1 VAYDVAVIP
10 GDGIGQ
16 EVVPAAIQVVD
27 RAADLH
33 GFRVSWGHYPWGCD
47 HYLETG
53 TMMPEDGL
61 EQLAKHQAVF
71 FGAVGRPDIPDHVSL
86 WGLLIPM
93 RRGFHQFVNLR
104 PCRTLPGSTGPL
116 RVTDSEPI
124 DLVVVRENVEGEYSE
139 IGGRI
144 YSGTADETAVQESVF
159 TRRGVERILRYAF
172 ELAQSRRGDLVAAT
186 KSNGIVHT
194 MPFWDQVCREVAEEY
209 ADVSWRLMH
218 VDALAAALVMQPQ
231 RFDVVVGSNLFGD
244 VLSEIGAA
252 VTGSIGTAPS
262 ANIDPTREHPSL
274 FEPIHG
280 SAPDIAGSGVANPV
294 GQIWSAVLML
304 EHLGEAAAAHSVMAA
319 LEEVVANPDLRTRDL
334 GGACSTQE
342 VADAVTAAVKAS

>member
-1 VAYDVAVIP
+1 MAHDVAVIP
-10 GDGIGQ
+10 GDGIGK

-27 RAADLH
+27 RAAELH
-33 GFRVSWGHYPWGCD
+33 GFEMSWTHYPWGCD

-61 EQLAKHQAVF
+61 EQLGRHQAVF
-71 FGAVGRPDIPDHVSL
+71 FGAVGHPDVPDHVSL

-93 RRGFHQFVNLR
+93 RRGFGQFVNLR
-104 PCRTLPGSTGPL
+104 PCKTLPGTSGPL
-116 RVTDSEPI
+116 ARAAPI

-144 YSGTADETAVQESVF
+144 YTGTAEEAAVQESVF
-159 TRRGVERILRYAF
+159 TRRGVERILSYAF
-172 ELAQSRRGDLVAAT
+172 ELARSRRGDLVAAT

-194 MPFWDQVCREVAEEY
+194 MPFWDQICREVAEEY

-218 VDALAAALVMQPQ
+218 VDALAAGLVMQPE
-231 RFDVVVGSNLFGD
+231 RYDVVVGSNLFGD

-280 SAPDIAGSGVANPV
+280 SAPDIAGTDVANPV

-304 EHLGEAAAAHSVMAA
+304 EHLGETDAASSVMAA
-319 LEEVVANPDLRTRDL
+319 LEQVTADPELRTRDL
-334 GGACSTQE
+334 GGQCGTKE
-342 VADAVTAAVKAS
+342 VADAVTAALKAL

>member
-1 VAYDVAVIP
+1 VNVAYDVGVIP

-27 RAADLH
+27 RAAELH
-33 GFRVSWGHYPWGCD
+33 GFEVSWTHYPWGCD

-53 TMMPEDGL
+53 AMMPEDGL
-61 EQLAKHQAVF
+61 AQLSRHQAVF
-71 FGAVGRPDIPDHVSL
+71 FGAVGHPDVPDHVSL

-93 RRGFHQFVNLR
+93 RRGFGQFVNLR
-104 PCRTLPGSTGPL
+104 PCKTLPGTTGPL
-116 RVTDSEPI
+116 ARAEPI

-144 YSGTADETAVQESVF
+144 YTGTEDEAAVQESVF

-172 ELAQSRRGDLVAAT
+172 ELARSRRGDLVAAT

-194 MPFWDQVCREVAEEY
+194 MPFWDQVCREVAADY
-209 ADVSWRLMH
+209 SDVSWRLMH
-218 VDALAAALVMQPQ
+218 VDALAAALVMQPE

-252 VTGSIGTAPS
+252 ITGSIGTAPS

-280 SAPDIAGSGVANPV
+280 SAPDIAGTGVANPV

-304 EHLGEAAAAHSVMAA
+304 EHLGEAAAASSVMAA
-319 LEEVVANPDLRTRDL
+319 LEQVTADPALRTRDL
-334 GGACSTQE
+334 GGQGGTNE
-342 VADAVTAAVKAS
+342 VADAVTAALKAV

>member
-1 VAYDVAVIP
+1 MAYDVAVIP
-10 GDGIGQ
+10 GDGIGK

-27 RAADLH
+27 RAAELH
-33 GFRVSWGHYPWGCD
+33 GFEVTWTHYPWGCD
-47 HYLETG
+47 HYLDTG
-53 TMMPEDGL
+53 AMMPEDGL
-61 EQLAKHQAVF
+61 AQLGRHQAVF
-71 FGAVGRPDIPDHVSL
+71 FGAVGHPDVPDHVSL

-104 PCRTLPGSTGPL
+104 PCKTLPGTTGPL
-116 RVTDSEPI
+116 VRAAPI

-144 YSGTADETAVQESVF
+144 YTGTEQEAAVQESVF
-159 TRRGVERILRYAF
+159 TRRGVERILRHAF
-172 ELAQSRRGDLVAAT
+172 ELARSRRGDLVAAT

-194 MPFWDQVCREVAEEY
+194 MPFWDQICREVAEDFT
-209 ADVSWRLMH
+209 DVSWRLMH
-218 VDALAAALVMQPQ
+218 VDALAAALVMQPE
-231 RFDVVVGSNLFGD
+231 RYDVVVGSNLFGD

-262 ANIDPTREHPSL
+262 ANIDPTRTHPSL

-280 SAPDIAGSGVANPV
+280 SAPDIAGTGVANPV

-304 EHLGEAAAAHSVMAA
+304 EHLGEAAAASSVMTA
-319 LEEVVANPDLRTRDL
+319 LEQVTADPALRTRDL
-334 GGACSTQE
+334 GGQCGTQE
-342 VADAVTAAVKAS
+342 VADAVTAALKAS